1 MWKKKLLLNTNRI
14 MEYLSKHRSI
24 SVLFAT
30 FFILII
36 YGFFGSY
43 FGQFPV
49 FNLHITTITHY
60 HAITITLWLGLCV
73 VQPLLIRF
81 KKHKWHILIGQF
93 TYFYVPFMVV
103 GMMLITRQGY
113 LNGVGQ
119 LPQVDLLAFQFV
131 PISNTIMFITTY
143 TLAILNRKNRLVHRS
158 YMVVNMVLLVWTAF
172 GRLNYS
178 WLGIKGMVPSVTASA
193 LSASLLLLCIIV
205 ADWLQGKNNRIY
217 VNWFVIL
224 LLITAYYYYGT
235 TGRVW
240 QSIAKFIFE

>member
-1 MWKKKLLLNTNRI
+1 

-24 SVLFAT
+24 SVLFGT

-60 HAITITLWLGLCV
+60 HALTITLWLMLCV
-73 VQPLLIRF
+73 AQPLLIRF
-81 KKHKWHILIGQF
+81 KKHQWHILIGKF

-103 GMMLITRQGY
+103 GMVLVTRQGY
-113 LNGVGQ
+113 LNGAAGKS
-119 LPQVDLLAFQFV
+119 PDAGLLAFQFV
-131 PISNTIMFITTY
+131 PVSNTIMFITTY
-143 TLAILNRKNRLVHRS
+143 TLAILNRKNRLIHRS

-178 WLGIKGMVPSVTASA
+178 WLGINGMVPSVAASA
-193 LSASLLLLCIIV
+193 VSASLLLLGIIV
-205 ADWLQGKNNRIY
+205 ADWWQGKTNRIY
-217 VNWFVIL
+217 IRWFAIL
-224 LLITAYYYYGT
+224 VLVTLYYYFGT
-235 TGRVW
+235 TGVVW
-240 QSIAKFIFE
+240 QSIARSIFE